1 MTRPACTEAEFIQL
15 IEQHG
20 PSKTAQ
26 LLAVNERRV
35 HLRRAG
41 IEKRTGRALHGPN
54 AADSPRIPKQAHPAR
69 QQLAV
74 PEGTVLVGSDAHY
87 WPGAATPAHRAFV
100 LFCQAL
106 NPTAVILNGDVFDGA
121 SISRHPPIGWEK
133 SPRVQ
138 DELEA
143 AQARLLE
150 IETAAPRATKVWTL
164 GNHDARFET
173 RLATVAPEYAGIKGV
188 HLRDHFPAWTPAW
201 AAWINGAVVVKHR
214 WKNGIHAVHNNAV
227 GSGKTMITGHL
238 HSLKVTPW
246 TDYNGTRFG
255 VDTGT
260 LADPDGAQFLD
271 YTEDGP
277 KNWRSGFAV
286 LTFRGGRLM
295 WPEVVHVIDDEHVEF
310 RGEIL
315 TI

>member
-1 MTRPACTEAEFIQL
+1 MPETACTEAQFIHM

-26 LLAVNERRV
+26 LLAVGVRSVHERRA
-35 HLRRAG
+35 R
-41 IEKRTGRALHGPN
+41 IEKRLGYSLHGPHTTN
-54 AADSPRIPKQAHPAR
+54 SPRVPKQEHQAR
-69 QQLAV
+69 QLLYV
-74 PEGTVLVGSDAHY
+74 PDGVVLVGSDAHY

-100 LFCQAL
+100 LFCRAL
-106 NPTAVILNGDVFDGA
+106 NPAAVILNGDVFDGA

-133 SPRVQ
+133 SPTVK
-138 DELEA
+138 DELAA

-150 IETAAPRATKVWTL
+150 IETAAPNAKKVWTL

-173 RLATVAPEYAGIKGV
+173 RLATVASEYAGVTGV

-214 WKNGIHAVHNNAV
+214 WKGGIHATHNNAV
-227 GSGKTMITGHL
+227 GSGKTMVTGHL

-246 TDYNGTRFG
+246 TDYNGTRYG

-295 WPEVVHVIDDEHVEF
+295 WPEVVHVLDSEHAEF

-315 TI
+315 TV